1 MVFRVYVTKISLLL
15 VLILRLQTVMLIIRL
30 ITFKKYQISLIN
42 KCLFKINL
50 KDTLARINSLPWLT
64 LQDNILE
71 AIRQSFCWLSVK
83 STIRLA
89 SALIL
94 KWVDAL
100 NQRRIVTSPMVKMTS
115 AHQSPT
121 ISAAIFK
128 EDTVKR
134 LKLSVN
140 SSMLWRTPRMDPRNK
155 QYKKKLPA
163 YKVGGFLRVWRM
175 VQ

>member
-71 AIRQSFCWLSVK
+71 AIRQSFC
-83 STIRLA
+83 
-89 SALIL
+89 
-94 KWVDAL
+94 
-100 NQRRIVTSPMVKMTS
+100 
-115 AHQSPT
+115 
-121 ISAAIFK
+121 
-128 EDTVKR
+128 
-134 LKLSVN
+134 
-140 SSMLWRTPRMDPRNK
+140 
-155 QYKKKLPA
+155 
-163 YKVGGFLRVWRM
+163 
-175 VQ
+175 